1 MPIRLCRPTE
11 RQTILGIVNEA
22 AEAYRGVI
30 PADCWHEP
38 YMSLADLERD
48 IEAGVVFWGYE
59 VDGAIAGVMGL
70 QAVDDVTL
78 IRHAYVRPGE
88 QGKGI
93 GRALME
99 HLRRQTTRP
108 ILVGTWAAASW
119 AIEFYRRNGF
129 DLATATETPGLLT
142 RYWSIPERQAAA
154 SVVLKEAPL

>member
-1 MPIRLCRPTE
+1 MSIRLCRPTE
-11 RQTILGIVNEA
+11 RQAILDIVNEA

-59 VDGAIAGVMGL
+59 LDGAVTGVMGL

-78 IRHAYVRPGE
+78 IRHAYVRRGE

-129 DLATATETPGLLT
+129 DLATATDTPRLLT